1 MKASKMVACLSVSA
15 VLLSLFASGAS
26 VTVPDTQPSAAAVL
40 QAEEYVEDSLAAY
53 LAAHAFDGTLSG
65 RTISLPVAEEGV
77 TSDLEQPV
85 SWTFECEEAGFYNVY
100 VEYIPLPGTG
110 EAIERSLLLDGES
123 PYKGMEQL
131 VFQRSFDNTSGEEI
145 PMKGNEEIRP
155 RATEVFERS
164 GVYECGQRLHP
175 ARPVGH
181 HLCFPAGVRREG
193 NPEKTENPNIDT

>member
-77 TSDLEQPV
+77 TSDLEQPD
-85 SWTFECEEAGFYNVY
+85 
-100 VEYIPLPGTG
+100 L
-110 EAIERSLLLDGES
+110 
-123 PYKGMEQL
+123 
-131 VFQRSFDNTSGEEI
+131 
-145 PMKGNEEIRP
+145 
-155 RATEVFERS
+155 
-164 GVYECGQRLHP
+164 
-175 ARPVGH
+175 
-181 HLCFPAGVRREG
+181 
-193 NPEKTENPNIDT
+193 

>member
-110 EAIERSLLLDGES
+110 EAHRTQPAAGRRIPVQGHGAVGIPALLRQHVG
-123 PYKGMEQL
+123 
-131 VFQRSFDNTSGEEI
+131 R
-145 PMKGNEEIRP
+145 GNPDE
-155 RATEVFERS
+155 
-164 GVYECGQRLHP
+164 GQR
-175 ARPVGH
+175 
-181 HLCFPAGVRREG
+181 G
-193 NPEKTENPNIDT
+193 NPSARHRGF

>member
-100 VEYIPLPGTG
+100 VEYIPLPGT
-110 EAIERSLLLDGES
+110 
-123 PYKGMEQL
+123 
-131 VFQRSFDNTSGEEI
+131 
-145 PMKGNEEIRP
+145 
-155 RATEVFERS
+155 
-164 GVYECGQRLHP
+164 
-175 ARPVGH
+175 ARPSNAA
-181 HLCFPAGVRREG
+181 CCWTANPRTRAWSSWYSSAPSTTRRAR
-193 NPEKTENPNIDT
+193 KSR